1 MANQWGRLYYEWA
14 HDLKVQTMTEADQR
28 RHAML
33 LCMHIEGITDAAD
46 SDVAF
51 YMRIGLEDWRQTK
64 TVFIERGFLAE
75 DGSNHLT
82 NWERRQY
89 KSDSSAERMAR
100 HRQKK
105 QAGDV
110 SEPSQK
116 RFTSVTNETSHDRH
130 KAVTVTPPDT
140 ETDTETE
147 EESPPTPPRG
157 GEGAD
162 SGKPALASKPGNQE
176 PLLSAQVT
184 AAYHEILPELPKVCL
199 WSSQM
204 ILDLTHNGE
213 IDPERL
219 LIGFWRGLFKR
230 VRDLPALMGTLKETR
245 ARGQPFKA
253 SLPRLLKPDNVAK
266 ILNGYY
272 SEKSAA
278 TTLSD
283 ERIPPRAVR
292 KIGA

>member
-1 MANQWGRLYYEWA
+1 MEIIGSQIDENLQTFAEHSPKTWGKFCGISAKKFTKFAEI
-14 HDLKVQTMTEADQR
+14 LKKNGLIIVEIFPNSIRVNIPNILKYLDEGTKKKLRNSGIAPESLRNDSGQEHTRTE
-28 RHAML
+28 
-33 LCMHIEGITDAAD
+33 E
-46 SDVAF
+46 
-51 YMRIGLEDWRQTK
+51 E
-64 TVFIERGFLAE
+64 EE
-75 DGSNHLT
+75 
-82 NWERRQY
+82 
-89 KSDSSAERMAR
+89 
-100 HRQKK
+100 KK
-105 QAGDV
+105 
-110 SEPSQK
+110 
-116 RFTSVTNETSHDRH
+116 
-130 KAVTVTPPDT
+130 
-140 ETDTETE
+140 

-162 SGKPALASKPGNQE
+162 SGKPALASKPGSQE
-176 PLLSAQVT
+176 PLLPAQVT

>member
-89 KSDSSAERMAR
+89 KSDSSSGRVAR

-105 QAGDV
+105 QVCNV
-110 SEPSQK
+110 SETLQK
-116 RFTSVTNETSHDRH
+116 RFTSVTNETPDDRY
-130 KAVTVTPPDT
+130 KTVSVTPPDT
-140 ETDTETE
+140 DTDTDTEE
-147 EESPPTPPRG
+147 EIEAKASICQQAGLADCPQQAIVALYHEVLSELPPVKTWPPTLQANLRQRWR
-157 GEGAD
+157 EDRARQNLD
-162 SGKPALASKPGNQE
+162 WWRNYFQE
-176 PLLSAQVT
+176 
-184 AAYHEILPELPKVCL
+184 
-199 WSSQM
+199 
-204 ILDLTHNGE
+204 
-213 IDPERL
+213 
-219 LIGFWRGLFKR
+219 
-230 VRDLPALMGTLKETR
+230 VRKMDFLMGRTD
-245 ARGQPFKA
+245 
-253 SLPRLLKPDNVAK
+253 KPWLGCNLAWLVSPKNMAK
-266 ILNGYY
+266 VLNGQYAKNEHVKGDLRREWEFLQ
-272 SEKSAA
+272 S
-278 TTLSD
+278 LQ
-283 ERIPPRAVR
+283 
-292 KIGA
+292 